1 MSVVGFLCAFGAVIF
16 ATWTVITVFLVG
28 RNVPG
33 WSSLATLITFF
44 GGLILASLGLIGEY
58 LWRIFDAV
66 KTRPLYLVDEVTDE
80 TEAQEENLCIVR
92 TEETEKNRFEIK

>member
-1 MSVVGFLCAFGAVIF
+1 MSVIGFLCAFGAVLF
-16 ATWTVITVFLVG
+16 AAWIVISVFLVG
-28 RNVPG
+28 RNVLG

-66 KTRPLYLVDEVTDE
+66 KDRPLYLVDEVIDKTKKPKED
-80 TEAQEENLCIVR
+80 QRSLQD
-92 TEETEKNRFEIK
+92 